1 MRILCL
7 LLCLRSLLLGRVNS
21 YRCNQSMR
29 QALRMNVLTGLLS
42 KFTAQYDEKKESN
55 RKFRRTVYGASDWR
69 RHRSSSR
76 HFNELFNM
84 PFSNILRGVFPQ
96 SFCVAVFSLFVY
108 VYNKVIELKGGT
120 YLPLLSFPPLPFSL
134 TSPSLGLLLV
144 FRTNTAYA
152 RWRDSRIAWATI
164 SSKAFNLMRQGASYF
179 SDRKLIAD
187 LARYTVVF
195 ALAAKFHLS
204 SSGDLVSLKEEVGDI
219 LSLSEMED
227 FLKAKN
233 KLRKAVIELTGII
246 KKAELISST
255 QSHMDKGEVSLGYI

>member
-1 MRILCL
+1 
-7 LLCLRSLLLGRVNS
+7 
-21 YRCNQSMR
+21 
-29 QALRMNVLTGLLS
+29 
-42 KFTAQYDEKKESN
+42 
-55 RKFRRTVYGASDWR
+55 
-69 RHRSSSR
+69 
-76 HFNELFNM
+76 M

-204 SSGDLVSLKEEVGDI
+204 PGGDLSSLREELGDI
-219 LSLSEMED
+219 LSLSELED

-255 QSHMDKGEVSLGYI
+255 QSHMDKGEVSLGVYLMTHSGRPMRDDGCVLRLRSDLHDSDSSLLYPTHSSFSVDMAAYGPYGAVPGVQVGEMGADSDQHSECLVPFRH